1 MTTRANIT
9 SVDAVKSFRSSLIVY
24 TSKARPT
31 LEEVT
36 SDVIRMR
43 VWLET
48 EQRVFWEAEGRRRL
62 RRLEEA
68 KQKYFTARLSLMRG
82 EASAAEKMAVTR
94 AQNAVDEADGKLRII
109 KKWNK
114 EFDARTEPLA
124 RQLEKM
130 HTLLS
135 HDMPR
140 ALAFLTKVLET
151 LDAYAGMVAPAA
163 PSLGPETAV
172 APSEAADA
180 GASTPAPADDNVKA
194 GGGS

>member
-124 RQLEKM
+124 RQLEKNA
-130 HTLLS
+130 HAALS
-135 HDMPR
+135 RHAASSRLPHKGVGNARCLRWHGR
-140 ALAFLTKVLET
+140 ASSPVPWPGNSRRAIRSCRRRRFYSR
-151 LDAYAGMVAPAA
+151 AC
-163 PSLGPETAV
+163 
-172 APSEAADA
+172 
-180 GASTPAPADDNVKA
+180 
-194 GGGS
+194 